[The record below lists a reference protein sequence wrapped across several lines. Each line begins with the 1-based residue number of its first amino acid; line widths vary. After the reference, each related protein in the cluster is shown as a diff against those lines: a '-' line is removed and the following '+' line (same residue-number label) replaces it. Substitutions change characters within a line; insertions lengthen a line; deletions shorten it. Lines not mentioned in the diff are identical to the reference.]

1 MTNIQQF
8 RLPCDCEKC
17 KAWDGVS
24 DIICEAIVCICEKA
38 VILKCETLPYY
49 TCVDSYCAFHI
60 GADNEYFKK
69 YIHTMDTCRDFF
81 SNHVNTRTACLC
93 GVLVK
98 ASMARATCSDVHID
112 NEHHY
117 TNHYH
122 EIQLFLTCRN
132 GTCNYERSVIQL
144 QDSRIRCVCGR
155 FCLHDGEIYKCSRG
169 EAGCGTYFHE
179 LDSLTYMHTTMLQEE
194 LEEHVFAYLPKNV
207 KQLKCGHYGIL
218 KYRENNCENKC
229 GKLILICRSL
239 FCDEFTEAII
249 APDFKIEE

>member
-49 TCVDSYCAFHI
+49 TCVDSYCVFHI

-69 YIHTMDTCRDFF
+69 YIDTMVDCRDFLC
-81 SNHVNTRTACLC
+81 NRVNTRTTCLC

-98 ASMARATCSDVHID
+98 AAMVQVNATCNDVRID
-112 NEHHY
+112 NE
-117 TNHYH
+117 
-122 EIQLFLTCRN
+122 IQLLLTCRN

-144 QDSRIRCVCGR
+144 QDSRIRCVCAR

-194 LEEHVFAYLPKNV
+194 LEEHVFAYLPTSV

-239 FCDEFTEAII
+239 FCDEFTEAVI

>member
-1 MTNIQQF
+1 MTTIQQF
-8 RLPCDCEKC
+8 SLPCDCEKC

-38 VILKCETLPYY
+38 VILKCETLPCY

-60 GADNEYFKK
+60 GADNKYFKK
-69 YIHTMDTCRDFF
+69 YIHTMDACQDFLRT
-81 SNHVNTRTACLC
+81 HVNTRVTCLC
-93 GVLVK
+93 GEMLK
-98 ASMARATCSDVHID
+98 ASMVQVIASCNDVHID
-112 NEHHY
+112 NE
-117 TNHYH
+117 
-122 EIQLFLTCRN
+122 IQLLLTCRN
-132 GTCNYERSVIQL
+132 GGCNYERSVIQL

-155 FCLHDGEIYKCSRG
+155 FCQHDGEIYKCSRG

-179 LDSLTYMHTTMLQEE
+179 LDSLTYIHTTMLQEE

-218 KYRENNCENKC
+218 KYRSSSENNC

-239 FCDEFTEAII
+239 FCDEFTEAVM
-249 APDFKIEE
+249 APDFIIEE

>member
-38 VILKCETLPYY
+38 VILKCETLPYSVKLCPTY

-60 GADNEYFKK
+60 GADNKYFKK

-81 SNHVNTRTACLC
+81 SNHVNTRTTCLC
-93 GVLVK
+93 GVPVK
-98 ASMARATCSDVHID
+98 AAMVDIATCNDA
-112 NEHHY
+112 
-117 TNHYH
+117 

-144 QDSRIRCVCGR
+144 QESRIRCVCGR

-194 LEEHVFAYLPKNV
+194 LEEHMFAYLPKSV

-218 KYRENNCENKC
+218 KYRSSENNW

-239 FCDEFTEAII
+239 FCDEFTEAVI